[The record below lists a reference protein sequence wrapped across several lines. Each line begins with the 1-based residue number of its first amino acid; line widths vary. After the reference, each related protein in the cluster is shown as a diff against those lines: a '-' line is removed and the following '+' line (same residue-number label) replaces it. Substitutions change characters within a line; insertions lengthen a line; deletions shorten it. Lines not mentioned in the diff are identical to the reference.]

1 MIDEK
6 IYWSKEFFD
15 SVILYLEISVF
26 ILEVIVV
33 FESMNFGFVR
43 FFLYLYSMYLNE
55 LKYECLYFEL
65 MKMVMNEILEYV
77 NVESEYE
84 DFDKY
89 RKDLKKFLGMSDKYL
104 DEVFLSFFERL
115 FSLFLFWRVIKDI
128 KKKRVLF
135 IVFGYNWFLF
145 SFDLEDVEYEVM
157 VLVFW
162 FIK

>member
-1 MIDEK
+1 M
-6 IYWSKEFFD
+6 
-15 SVILYLEISVF
+15 
-26 ILEVIVV
+26 

-55 LKYECLYFEL
+55 SKYERSYFEL
-65 MKMVMNEILEYV
+65 TKTVTNEISEYV

-115 FSLFLFWRVIKDI
+115 FSLFLF
-128 KKKRVLF
+128 
-135 IVFGYNWFLF
+135 
-145 SFDLEDVEYEVM
+145 
-157 VLVFW
+157 
-162 FIK
+162 

>member
-6 IYWSKEFFD
+6 IYWSKELFD

-84 DFDKY
+84 DFDEY

>member
-1 MIDEK
+1 M
-6 IYWSKEFFD
+6 
-15 SVILYLEISVF
+15 
-26 ILEVIVV
+26 V

-115 FSLFLFWRVIKDI
+115 FSLFLF
-128 KKKRVLF
+128 
-135 IVFGYNWFLF
+135 
-145 SFDLEDVEYEVM
+145 
-157 VLVFW
+157 
-162 FIK
+162 